1 MSMLETFITLK
12 KHYDFFVILSSHL
25 VLNYLEYKQ
34 AMPIYFNAVFDI
46 IRWLNSIVFAY
57 SPICFLVITGWGH

>member
-46 IRWLNSIVFAY
+46 IR
-57 SPICFLVITGWGH
+57 